1 MKEIKAFIRQHRIA
15 DVLQALWQSGLCELA
30 TPGASCHNITVSQ
43 VQRPLAS
50 TDPTQQHYSMDL
62 AEAVVTEYRLE
73 LACAED
79 AADALVD
86 TITKAAHTGQPEA
99 GWIFVSDIQRAV
111 QIRGGG
117 Q

>member
-1 MKEIKAFIRQHRIA
+1 MQEIKAFIRQHRNA
-15 DVLQALWQSGLCELA
+15 EVLQAQRQSGQCELA
-30 TPGASCHNITVSQ
+30 PPGASCHNITVSQ

-73 LACAED
+73 LACVEV
-79 AADALVD
+79 ADALVD
-86 TITKAAHTGQPEA
+86 AIAKAAHTEQTEA
-99 GWIFVSDIQRAV
+99 SWIFVSDIRRAV
-111 QIRGGG
+111 EARGGG